1 MTSRRSIRGKRVAIV
16 DDVTTIRQIVRSVL
30 QDVKYSVI
38 EAASADEALALAQV
52 KRAHLVVTD
61 VNMPGKT
68 GLALIEELRA
78 IKNYRNTPIL
88 ILANGATDEN
98 IQKAQALGASGWI
111 AKPFTPESLLG
122 TINQVLVDQYVH

>member
-1 MTSRRSIRGKRVAIV
+1 MPRIMIV

-30 QDVKYSVI
+30 QDVKYTVI
-38 EAASADEALALAQV
+38 EAASADQALALAQTQ
-52 KRAHLVVTD
+52 RAHLVVTD

>member
-1 MTSRRSIRGKRVAIV
+1 MPRIMVV
-16 DDVTTIRQIVRSVL
+16 DDVATIRQIVSSVL

-38 EAASADEALALAQV
+38 EAASADEALALAQI

>member
-1 MTSRRSIRGKRVAIV
+1 MASILIV
-16 DDVTTIRQIVRSVL
+16 DDSTTMRQMVSFTLTSAGHKVL
-30 QDVKYSVI
+30 EAESGDKAILLAKSNTFDLVI
-38 EAASADEALALAQV
+38 A
-52 KRAHLVVTD
+52 D

>member
-1 MTSRRSIRGKRVAIV
+1 MPRIMIV

-38 EAASADEALALAQV
+38 EAASADQALALAQV
-52 KRAHLVVTD
+52 QRAHLVVTD

>member
-1 MTSRRSIRGKRVAIV
+1 MPRIMVV
-16 DDVTTIRQIVRSVL
+16 DDVATIRQIVSSVL

-38 EAASADEALALAQV
+38 EAASADQALALAQV
-52 KRAHLVVTD
+52 QRAHLVVTD

>member
-1 MTSRRSIRGKRVAIV
+1 MPRIMIV

-38 EAASADEALALAQV
+38 EAASADEALALAQI

-61 VNMPGKT
+61 VNMPGKS
-68 GLALIEELRA
+68 GLDLIKELRA

>member
-1 MTSRRSIRGKRVAIV
+1 MIV

-38 EAASADEALALAQV
+38 EASSADQALALAQV
-52 KRAHLVVTD
+52 QRAHLVVTD

>member
-1 MTSRRSIRGKRVAIV
+1 MPRIMIV
-16 DDVTTIRQIVRSVL
+16 DDVTTIRQIVSSVL

-38 EAASADEALALAQV
+38 EAASADEALALAQTQ
-52 KRAHLVVTD
+52 RAHLVVTD
-61 VNMPGKT
+61 VNMPGKS
-68 GLALIEELRA
+68 GLDLIRELRA

-88 ILANGATDEN
+88 ILAKGATDEN

>member
-1 MTSRRSIRGKRVAIV
+1 MPRIMIV